1 MDAFVVVSTKRV
13 VQSWKTAK
21 KVRTMIKVLLSFA
34 ILFSVSVF
42 SLTGC
47 QQEEVVVEDTGI
59 VEATEAYLK
68 FYGVPPQGKEG
79 RAYAAVGYLP
89 TKDNPEKIGPLP
101 VFLFTKENQTE
112 KVLKKLVSGDL
123 ITSDKQPY
131 DNPFPEDLEI
141 LAKPI
146 QENTLVLDL
155 VTTRQWKD
163 EILRTGTIALMETA
177 LQFDEVKFVK
187 VTLNGVPLSWIPDAG
202 YQKRLDVVVDVP
214 PPILIL
220 MAGAWEK
227 GQDEPEEV
235 LVEFDRPVKVNS
247 FELYHLDGQKV
258 EGEYFKSIFQMAVVV
273 HPKSPELFQE
283 GTSLR
288 AEWNVVDELGR
299 ENSGVDTM
307 PLKKL
312 IH

>member
-1 MDAFVVVSTKRV
+1 M
-13 VQSWKTAK
+13 KTF
-21 KVRTMIKVLLSFA
+21 LSFA
-34 ILFSVSVF
+34 FIFSVSVF
-42 SLTGC
+42 SLAGC
-47 QQEEVVVEDTGI
+47 QQEEAPVENSGI
-59 VEATEAYLK
+59 VKATDAYLK
-68 FYGVPPQGKEG
+68 YFGVPPQGKAG

-89 TKDNPEKIGPLP
+89 SKDNLEKIGPLP
-101 VFLFTKENQTE
+101 IFLFTEENQIGR
-112 KVLKKLVSGDL
+112 VLKKLVSGDL

-131 DNPFPEDLEI
+131 DNPFPDDLEI
-141 LAKPI
+141 HLKPI
-146 QENTLVLDL
+146 QENTLALDL
-155 VTTRQWKD
+155 VTTQQWKD

-177 LQFDEVKFVK
+177 LQFDEIKYVKM
-187 VTLNGVPLSWIPDAG
+187 TLNGAPLPWIPGMG
-202 YQKRLDVVVDVP
+202 YQKRLDAIIDVP

-227 GQDEPEEV
+227 GQDEPEEI
-235 LVEFDRPVKVNS
+235 LFEFDRPVRVNS
-247 FELYHLDGQKV
+247 FELYHLDGRKV

>member
-1 MDAFVVVSTKRV
+1 MKAFS
-13 VQSWKTAK
+13 SL
-21 KVRTMIKVLLSFA
+21 IIIFFVLG
-34 ILFSVSVF
+34 I
-42 SLTGC
+42 SLVGC
-47 QQEEVVVEDTGI
+47 QQEEVAVENTGVVT
-59 VEATEAYLK
+59 ATEAYLK
-68 FYGVPPQGKEG
+68 FYGVPPQGKAG

-89 TKDNPEKIGPLP
+89 TKHNPDKIGPLP
-101 VFLFTKENQTE
+101 IFLFTEEDQME
-112 KVLKKLVSGDL
+112 RVLTKLVSGDL
-123 ITSDKQPY
+123 ITSDKQIY
-131 DNPFPEDLEI
+131 DNPFPEDIEI
-141 LAKPI
+141 FLKPI
-146 QENTLVLDL
+146 QEGTLDLDL
-155 VTTRQWKD
+155 VTAQQWEDK
-163 EILRTGTIALMETA
+163 ILHAGAVSLMETA
-177 LQFDEVKFVK
+177 LQFSEVDFVK
-187 VTLNGVPLSWIPDAG
+187 VTLNGGLLSWIPDAG
-202 YQKRLDVVVDVP
+202 YQQSFNAVIDVP
-214 PPILIL
+214 PPRLIL

-227 GQDEPEEV
+227 GQDEAEEI

>member
-1 MDAFVVVSTKRV
+1 
-13 VQSWKTAK
+13 
-21 KVRTMIKVLLSFA
+21 
-34 ILFSVSVF
+34 
-42 SLTGC
+42 
-47 QQEEVVVEDTGI
+47 
-59 VEATEAYLK
+59 
-68 FYGVPPQGKEG
+68 
-79 RAYAAVGYLP
+79 
-89 TKDNPEKIGPLP
+89 
-101 VFLFTKENQTE
+101 
-112 KVLKKLVSGDL
+112 
-123 ITSDKQPY
+123 
-131 DNPFPEDLEI
+131 
-141 LAKPI
+141 
-146 QENTLVLDL
+146 L
-155 VTTRQWKD
+155 VTAQQWKD
-163 EILRTGTIALMETA
+163 ESLRAGMIALMETA

-187 VTLNGVPLSWIPDAG
+187 VTLNGEPLPWIPDTG
-202 YQKRLDVVVDVP
+202 YQKRLDAIIDVP
-214 PPILIL
+214 PPNLIL

-227 GQDEPEEV
+227 GQDDPEEI

-307 PLKKL
+307 PLEKF

>member
-1 MDAFVVVSTKRV
+1 M
-13 VQSWKTAK
+13 KT
-21 KVRTMIKVLLSFA
+21 LLSFA
-34 ILFSVSVF
+34 IIFSFSVF
-42 SLTGC
+42 SLAGC
-47 QQEEVVVEDTGI
+47 QQEEAPVENIGI

-68 FYGVPPQGKEG
+68 FYGVPPQGKAG

-101 VFLFTKENQTE
+101 IFLFTEENQIE

-123 ITSDKQPY
+123 ITSDKQLY
-131 DNPFPEDLEI
+131 NNPFPVDLEI

-146 QENTLVLDL
+146 EEKTLALDL
-155 VTTRQWKD
+155 VTDQQWKD
-163 EILRTGTIALMETA
+163 EILRAGTIALMETA
-177 LQFDEVKFVK
+177 LQFDDVKFVK
-187 VTLNGVPLSWIPDAG
+187 VTLNGVPLQWIPDAG
-202 YQKRLDVVVDVP
+202 YQKRLEAVIDVP

-227 GQDEPEEV
+227 GQDEPEEI

-247 FELYHLDGQKV
+247 FELYHLGGQKV
-258 EGEYFKSIFQMAVVV
+258 QGDYFKSIFQMAVVV
-273 HPKSPELFQE
+273 HPESPELFQE

-299 ENSGVDTM
+299 VNSGVDTM